1 MGLIVVAIL
10 LVLLCG
16 VIVKFIAVANMQDDE
31 MHWDQECPEG
41 DPYE

>member
-16 VIVKFIAVANMQDDE
+16 VIVKFIAVANMQDDDLF
-31 MHWDQECPEG
+31 WDQ
-41 DPYE
+41 D